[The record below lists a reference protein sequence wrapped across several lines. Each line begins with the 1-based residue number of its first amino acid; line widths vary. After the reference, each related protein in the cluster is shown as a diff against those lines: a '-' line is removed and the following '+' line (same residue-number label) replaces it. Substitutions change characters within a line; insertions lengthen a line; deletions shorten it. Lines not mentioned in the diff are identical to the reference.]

1 MDERTSRSTPLRPPT
16 APIDDVFAFC
26 NHVAWQAGGPVLLH
40 DSAWG
45 VVAYSTLNQALDE
58 GRRSIILR
66 RSVPNSDTEADV
78 LAQAQAHF
86 DAGTS
91 SFEIPAYPGLQARR
105 VAAPVRMLGV
115 QVGSIWIA
123 ESSGALHPD
132 ALDIVEHAAKQAS
145 FYFQLRDDQRRREAD
160 RFARLLLEGNQDE
173 ALLAQYL
180 GIPAASRVRVIAVWH
195 GEDNVRDEAR
205 EVARVIAERQSVE
218 HLRLETPDRVYV
230 AFYDGSGT
238 AEHLTPATRAF
249 IHDMAAAD
257 DRLLVGAGR
266 TTTRLGHAPTS
277 KVDADRIIGYLM
289 RTPGER
295 MGSINTLRSQIA
307 LMRLVEILEGQFE
320 PLPDPL
326 RALRPLEPEDRDE
339 ALRTLDAYFRH
350 PGNASQAAREVHVH
364 PNTFRYRLAKVS
376 ELLGVDLDD
385 RDERLLLEIELL
397 RQRYGQ

>member
-1 MDERTSRSTPLRPPT
+1 MDERASRSTSLKPPT

-26 NHVAWQAGGPVLLH
+26 NHIAWQAGGPVLIH
-40 DSAWG
+40 DGAWG

-58 GRRSIILR
+58 ARRSFILR
-66 RSVPNSDTEADV
+66 RAVPNSEADEQA
-78 LAQAQAHF
+78 LAIAERHF
-86 DAGTS
+86 DAGAEA
-91 SFEIPAYPGLQARR
+91 FEVPAVEGVQERR
-105 VAAPVRMLGV
+105 VVAPVRMLGV
-115 QVGSIWIA
+115 HVGSIWIA
-123 ESSGALHPD
+123 ESAGPLHPD
-132 ALDIVEHAAKQAS
+132 VFDIVEQAAKQAS
-145 FYFQLRDDQRRREAD
+145 FYFQLRDDQRRREAE

-195 GEDNVRDEAR
+195 GEGSLREEAR

-238 AEHLTPATRAF
+238 AELLTPASRAF
-249 IHDMAAAD
+249 IHEMAAAD

-266 TTTRLGHAPTS
+266 TTTRLGHAPSS
-277 KVDADRIIGYLM
+277 KVDADRIINYLQ

-326 RALRPLEPEDRDE
+326 RALSPLEPADREE
-339 ALRTLDAYFRH
+339 ALRTLDAYFSH
-350 PGNASQAAREVHVH
+350 PGNATQAAREVHVH

-376 ELLGVDLDD
+376 ELLGVDLED